1 MEAKEAR
8 IQRVLEGNRQF
19 LVPHFQRPYSWTA
32 KQWDALWRD
41 LMDLVEAP
49 AAEPHFVGSFVTSP
63 GRTVPEGVEKRLII
77 DGQQRLTTIVVLLA
91 VVRDR
96 AHDTG
101 AARLAERIHDLIT
114 NRHEDGLDHYKLLP
128 TQGDSA
134 ADSDREAL
142 TALVDRRP
150 LASTS
155 GIARAAEHLRAKLI
169 RSDAPSLDELYRAT
183 TARLTLVSVILDDKD
198 NPHRIFESLNGKGR
212 PLNQADLI
220 RNYFFMRL
228 PAEQHER
235 VYRAQW
241 QPMQRRLGE
250 EALTEFVR
258 HYLMSQGS
266 VVNEGDVYT
275 TLKHRMESSDRSVEE
290 ELALLCELAGYYQ
303 VLLDPAHAPSV
314 AVRERLERLRRLE
327 VTVVLP
333 FILPV
338 YADFARGQLAERD
351 LCAVL
356 DMVETFVVRRF
367 VCGLAT
373 SGLNKVFTPFYAQ
386 VSRSPSLVDA
396 TALTLSRRG
405 CPTDTQFRERLATA
419 QLYGGGDRRARTKL
433 LLERLERA
441 SGHKEQVALEPLSIE
456 HVLPQSPSEWWQAAL
471 GEDWDEV
478 HDELVHTLGNLT
490 LTHYNSELSNEDYAH
505 KQSLFAQSHVE
516 LNRYFASAPRWDA
529 EAIARR
535 ADVLADLAL
544 TVWPWFGPTAETTTS
559 DATVDVTS
567 TLPKAVVFRGREVPV
582 RTWAEVLTTTL
593 DLLHEAAPDQ
603 SVVLEEA
610 LSRVVRRDP
619 TTFRN
624 PRRIRRLTSGAYVES
639 NLSAAAIHRTCLR
652 ALAALGFEASDWD
665 VTRIS
670 GLDSGADE
678 ETEAPS
684 DIKLLQAEW
693 WTQLRSAL
701 ETTGAF
707 SSLRPARPQHHYDIA
722 IGRSGFR
729 ITLIAHVLQ
738 ARLEVRLLDESATPV
753 MAQLLADR
761 ASIED
766 QIGSTLEWEL
776 SDEIRR
782 RTVRVGRALHFQ
794 DRDQWPEALAWATRM
809 AVAFKRVFAPRIA
822 GAEAQLDP

>member
-1 MEAKEAR
+1 M
-8 IQRVLEGNRQF
+8 
-19 LVPHFQRPYSWTA
+19 PHYQRPYSWTA

-41 LMDLVEAP
+41 LLDLVEA
-49 AAEPHFVGSFVTSP
+49 ATAEPHFVGSIVSSP
-63 GRTVPEGVEKRLII
+63 GRTVPEGVEKRLLI
-77 DGQQRLTTIVVLLA
+77 DGQQRLTTVVVLLA
-91 VVRDR
+91 LVRDR
-96 AHDTG
+96 AHETG
-101 AARLAERIHDLIT
+101 ASRLADRIQDLIT

-134 ADSDREAL
+134 GDSDREAL
-142 TALVDRRP
+142 MALVDRRP

-155 GIARAAEHLRAKLI
+155 GIARAAEHLRAKLM

-183 TARLTLVSVILDDKD
+183 TTRLTLVSIILDDKD

-303 VLLDPAHAPSV
+303 ILLDPAHAPSV

-333 FILPV
+333 SILPV

-373 SGLNKVFTPFYAQ
+373 SGLNKVFTPLYAQ

-405 CPTDTQFRERLATA
+405 FPTDTQFRERLATA

-490 LTHYNSELSNEDYAH
+490 LTHYNSELSNESYAH
-505 KQSLFAQSHVE
+505 KQALFAQSHVE
-516 LNRYFASAPRWDA
+516 LNRYFATAPRWDA
-529 EAIARR
+529 DAIARR
-535 ADVLADLAL
+535 ADVLSELAL
-544 TVWPWFGPTAETTTS
+544 SVWPWFGPTTEARTSEPTS
-559 DATVDVTS
+559 DVTN
-567 TLPKAVVFRGREVPV
+567 TLPKAVVFRGRELPA
-582 RTWAEVLTTTL
+582 RTWADVLVTTL

-603 SVVLEEA
+603 SAVIEEA
-610 LSRVVRRDP
+610 LSRFVRRDP

-624 PRRIRRLTSGAYVES
+624 PRRLRRLASGAYVES
-639 NLSAAAIHRTCLR
+639 NLSAAGIYRTCLR
-652 ALAALGFEASDWD
+652 ALAALGVDASDWD
-665 VTRIS
+665 VTRVP
-670 GLDSGADE
+670 GAERDADE
-678 ETEAPS
+678 EPETPS
-684 DIKLLQAEW
+684 DIKRLQAEW
-693 WTQLRSAL
+693 WTELRGAL
-701 ETTGAF
+701 EATGAF
-707 SSLRPARPQHHYDIA
+707 PTLRPAHPQHHYDIA
-722 IGRSGFR
+722 LGRSGFR
-729 ITLIAHVLQ
+729 IALIALVLQ
-738 ARLEVRLLDESATPV
+738 GRFEVRLLDDGASRLMP
-753 MAQLLADR
+753 QLFADR

-766 QIGSTLEWEL
+766 QIGSALEWEL
-776 SDEIRR
+776 SEEIRR
-782 RTVRVGRALHFQ
+782 RTVRVGRAIHFQ
-794 DRDQWPEALAWATRM
+794 DRDQWPEAQAWGTRM
-809 AVAFKRVFAPRIA
+809 AVAFIRVFAPRLAA
-822 GAEAQLDP
+822 GEAQLDP